1 MTSTILE
8 DVMDL
13 INGEHEALGLPVA
26 YLDFLGMGGRA
37 EGALAIQSIA
47 SAKVIKAYIDGS
59 GEYQASFRLSLRKKA
74 GTASS
79 AVPLEI
85 IEALEALS
93 ALFSGMNDYRFPSGR
108 IVRRGEATT
117 PSIIDRDDQGFIAYG
132 VSVTLIYAEGV

>member
-1 MTSTILE
+1 METTILE

-13 INGEHEALGLPVA
+13 INGEHEALGTPVA
-26 YLDFLGMGGRA
+26 YLDLLKIGGRA
-37 EGALAIQSIA
+37 DGALAIQSIA
-47 SAKVIKAYIDGS
+47 AEKVIKRYIDGS
-59 GEYQASFRLSLRKKA
+59 GEYQVTFRLSLRKKA

-85 IEALEALS
+85 IEALEALA

-117 PSIIDRDDQGFIAYG
+117 PSIIDRDDQGFITYG
-132 VSVTLIYAEGV
+132 ESVTLIYAEGV

>member
-1 MTSTILE
+1 MDTTILE

-13 INGEHEALGLPVA
+13 INREYEALDVPVA
-26 YLDFLGMGGRA
+26 YLDFLKMGGRSD
-37 EGALAIQSIA
+37 GALAIQSIA
-47 SAKVIKAYIDGS
+47 SGKVIKEYIDGS
-59 GEYQASFRLSLRKKA
+59 GEYQASFRLTLRKKA

-85 IEALEALS
+85 IESLEALA
-93 ALFSGMNDYRFPSGR
+93 ALFSGMNDFRLPSGR
-108 IVRRGEATT
+108 IVRRAEVTT